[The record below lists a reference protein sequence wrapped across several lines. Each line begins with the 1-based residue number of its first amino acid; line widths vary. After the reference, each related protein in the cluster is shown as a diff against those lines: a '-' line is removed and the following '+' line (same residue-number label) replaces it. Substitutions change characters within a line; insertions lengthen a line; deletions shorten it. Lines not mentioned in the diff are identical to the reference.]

1 VTTKNALVTGVSR
14 PTGIGYAICT
24 QLLQEGYFIHITY
37 HSENVCEPELEKV
50 FPNKF
55 KMHYVD
61 FADAICLSNFIQG
74 MQNVPLN
81 LIVNNAGTFPDGE
94 DYNNYDMSIWDNV
107 FAVNVRAPFAI
118 STGLKNALVDN
129 GVIVNIAS
137 TDGFKG
143 SFSSMSYAASKAA
156 LINVTQS
163 LAINFGYDE
172 KHIRVVAIAPG
183 WVKTDVN
190 MIPEISWKIAPQMT
204 PLGRF
209 AETNEVASLVSF
221 LASDKASFITGSTH
235 IIDGGFNC
243 VDYTFMRESGRDIK
257 EKEITFS

>member
-1 VTTKNALVTGVSR
+1 MTTKTALVTGVSR
-14 PTGIGYAICT
+14 PTGIGYAICL
-24 QLLQEGYFIHITY
+24 QLLSEGYFVHMTY
-37 HSENVCEPELEKV
+37 HSENVCEKEFGKLY
-50 FPNKF
+50 PNQF

-61 FADAICLSNFIQG
+61 FADSANLDRFITE
-74 MQNVPLN
+74 MKTVSFN
-81 LIVNNAGTFPDGE
+81 LIVNNAGAFPDGE
-94 DYNNYDMSIWDNV
+94 DYNDYDMSIWDDI

-118 STGLKNALVDN
+118 STGLKCTLVEN
-129 GVIVNIAS
+129 GVIINIAS
-137 TDGFKG
+137 TDGLKG

-190 MIPEISWKIAPQMT
+190 MIPETSWKVAPQMT

-209 AETNEVASLVSF
+209 AETSEIACFVSF
-221 LASDKASFITGSTH
+221 LASEKASFITGSTH

-243 VDYTFMRESGRDIK
+243 VDYTFMRESGRNVTD
-257 EKEITFS
+257 

>member
-1 VTTKNALVTGVSR
+1 MTNKAALVTGVSR
-14 PTGIGYAICT
+14 LTGIGYAICI
-24 QLLQEGYFIHITY
+24 QLLSEGYFVHATY
-37 HSENVCEPELEKV
+37 HSENVCEQEFKKKYS
-50 FPNKF
+50 NQF

-61 FADAICLSNFIQG
+61 FTDSVSLAKFIAE
-74 MQNVPLN
+74 MKSVSLK
-81 LIVNNAGTFPDGE
+81 LIVNNAGAFPDGE
-94 DYNNYDMSIWDNV
+94 DYNNYDMSIWDCV

-118 STGLKNALVDN
+118 STGLKCSLVEN

-137 TDGFKG
+137 TDGLKG

-156 LINVTQS
+156 LINATQS

-190 MIPEISWKIAPQMT
+190 MIPEISWKVAPQMT

-209 AETNEVASLVSF
+209 AETSEIANLVSF

-235 IIDGGFNC
+235 IIDGGFYC
-243 VDYTFMRESGRDIK
+243 VDYTFLRESGKDV
-257 EKEITFS
+257 TD

>member
-1 VTTKNALVTGVSR
+1 MNMSTKIALVTGVSR
-14 PTGIGYAICT
+14 PTGIGFAICL
-24 QLLQEGYFIHITY
+24 QLLSEGYFVHAAY
-37 HSENVCEPELEKV
+37 HSENVCEDEFKRLY
-50 FPNKF
+50 PNRY

-61 FADAICLSNFIQG
+61 FTDFVKLDEFITE
-74 MQNVPLN
+74 MKTVSLN
-81 LIVNNAGTFPDGE
+81 LIINNAGAFPDGE
-94 DYNNYDMSIWDNV
+94 DYNDYDMSIWDNL

-118 STGLKNALVDN
+118 STGLKCALLTNA
-129 GVIVNIAS
+129 VIVNVAS
-137 TDGFKG
+137 TDGLKG

-172 KHIRVVAIAPG
+172 KKIRVVAIAPG

-209 AETNEVASLVSF
+209 AEPSEIANLVSF
-221 LASDKASFITGSTH
+221 LASEKAAFITGSTY

-243 VDYTFMRESGRDIK
+243 VDYTFMRESGKNIN
-257 EKEITFS
+257 E

>member
-1 VTTKNALVTGVSR
+1 MGKKNALVTGVSR

-24 QLLQEGYFIHITY
+24 QLLSEGYFVHAVY
-37 HSENVCEPELEKV
+37 NSENACEVEFKKS
-50 FPNKF
+50 FPDQF

-61 FADAICLSNFIQG
+61 FTDMASLDGFIAQ
-74 MQNVPLN
+74 MKSIPLN
-81 LIVNNAGTFPDGE
+81 LIVNNAGAFPDGE
-94 DYNNYDMSIWDNV
+94 DYNDYDMAIWDNI

-118 STGLKNALVDN
+118 STGLKSALVDK

-137 TDGFKG
+137 TDGLKA

-156 LINVTQS
+156 LINATQS
-163 LAINFGYDE
+163 LAVNFGYDE

-190 MIPEISWKIAPQMT
+190 MIPEISWKIGPQMT

-209 AETNEVASLVSF
+209 AETSEVAQFVSF
-221 LASDKASFITGSTH
+221 LASDKASFITGATH

-257 EKEITFS
+257 E